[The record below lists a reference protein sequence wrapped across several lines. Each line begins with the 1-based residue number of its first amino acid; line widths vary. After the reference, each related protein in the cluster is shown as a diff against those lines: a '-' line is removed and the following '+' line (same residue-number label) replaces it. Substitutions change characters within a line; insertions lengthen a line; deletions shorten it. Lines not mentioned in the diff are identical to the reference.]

1 MEGYKRMKKKISTIL
16 FMGML
21 FLLFKPIVSF
31 SETKKPNT
39 IDDFSYEVVFPE
51 NQKDKK
57 VGYYDLLV
65 KQGEKQT
72 VQMKLSNTSDQPMKV
87 EIVISSAKTNGNGV
101 VTFGPNDIE
110 VDDSLKHNLSKLM
123 TAPKEVTLTPNSRT
137 VVDFTI
143 AVPEEAFE
151 GYIAG
156 GIQLKPIL
164 KEHAS
169 TKKEQVVLNK
179 FAFVVGVLLSES
191 ETQNIKPDLQ
201 LNDVSLKLKNARYTL
216 FANISNTKSVFAE
229 NLTAMIKIRKKGEKK
244 PLLEVEKKQLR
255 MAPNSMMELPIFL
268 EDQKVTAGEYTADVE
283 VKTQN
288 GQRWKWANN
297 FRFSKIEA
305 EQINKQKSIE
315 NTASSKP
322 WWILYV
328 LCIFLVL
335 AIFFIIKR
343 KLRKGA
349 NKNKRKR

>member
-1 MEGYKRMKKKISTIL
+1 MRKNHFYPVVVFLIFLFIHPVDGFSAEDVSSVIS
-16 FMGML
+16 
-21 FLLFKPIVSF
+21 
-31 SETKKPNT
+31 
-39 IDDFSYEVVFPE
+39 DFSYEILYPE
-51 NQKDKK
+51 NQKDKAL
-57 VGYYDLLV
+57 GYYDLLM
-65 KQGEKQT
+65 KQGEEQ
-72 VQMKLSNTSDQPMKV
+72 QIQLQLNNASNQPMQV
-87 EIVISSAKTNGNGV
+87 AIAISSAKTNGNGV

-110 VDDSLKHNLSKLM
+110 VDDSLKHDLSKLM

-156 GIQLKPIL
+156 GIQLKPIV

-169 TKKEQVVLNK
+169 TKKEEVVLNK

-201 LNDVSLKLKNARYTL
+201 LNDVSLKLKNARYTV

-268 EDQKVTAGEYTADVE
+268 ENQKVTAGEYTADVE

-322 WWILYV
+322 WWILYI

-349 NKNKRKR
+349 NKRKR